1 MSFSVALAIPH
12 RSKAFVPTPGP
23 SFSAPESGLV
33 ARLVAHGT
41 PTSVAL
47 AGAARPAGGAVRSSE
62 LMISLAV
69 QEQNSGH

>member
-12 RSKAFVPTPGP
+12 RSKAFVPTPGS
-23 SFSAPESGLV
+23 SFSPTESGLV

-47 AGAARPAGGAVRSSE
+47 AGTARPAGGAVRSSE
-62 LMISLAV
+62 FVISLAAK
-69 QEQNSGH
+69 EQNFGH